1 MARLLNLVPKGARGQ
16 AIIAAALFLSVF
28 APALSAQEVTVEL
41 DPGATKVDFTL
52 AATMHTVHGT
62 FKLKSGQIRVN
73 TSTGKASGA
82 IVLDAT
88 SGDTDN
94 SSRDKKMHTEILES
108 AKFPE
113 IAFTPSQVKGELA
126 TILSQQRASQFE
138 VLGLFRL
145 HGQDHDSTLTVS
157 AQTGAGGHIEVS
169 AQFPV
174 PYIQWGLKSP
184 NTFLLHVADSVDVNV
199 HASGRISSSQ

>member
-1 MARLLNLVPKGARGQ
+1 MALLLNPMLKGLCK
-16 AIIAAALFLSVF
+16 AIIFASVLFLSAF
-28 APALSAQEVTVEL
+28 APALSAQEITVDL

-62 FKLKSGQIRVN
+62 FKLKRGQIRVN

-94 SSRDKKMHTEILES
+94 SSRDKKMHAEILES

-113 IAFTPSQVKGELA
+113 IAFTPNQVKGEFA

-138 VLGLFRL
+138 VLGVFRL

-157 AQTGAGGHIEVS
+157 AQPGAGGHIDVS

-184 NTFLLHVADSVDVNV
+184 NTFLLHVADSVDVSM
-199 HASGRISSSQ
+199 HASGRVSSSQ

>member
-1 MARLLNLVPKGARGQ
+1 MALLLNPMLKGLCK
-16 AIIAAALFLSVF
+16 AIIFASVLFLSAF
-28 APALSAQEVTVEL
+28 ALTLSAQEITVDL
-41 DPGATKVDFTL
+41 DPGTTKVDFTL

-113 IAFTPSQVKGELA
+113 IAFTPRQVKGELA

-138 VLGLFRL
+138 VLGVFRL

-184 NTFLLHVADSVDVNV
+184 NTFLLHVAESVDVSV